1 MTFRKHKLFSET
13 FHSFVKE
20 AAQLTLTPF
29 VIAIILA
36 STFMHAGWN
45 LLARYGRSEVIF
57 YQRLLIIT
65 VSVGFI
71 PAMGSELVER
81 SLPPL
86 AWLCVLGSGTA
97 AAAYLFFMGKA
108 FEKSDFSVVYPV
120 VRALPVVLV
129 AFADVARGRY
139 LSTFGW
145 VGVLLVACGCIL
157 VPQRSI
163 KDFSFKNYFNITSL
177 WMFLAAAGTVTY
189 TMLDK
194 VASEVVAPGLGT
206 AARYGYV
213 YFLVSLVP
221 YSAMLRAS
229 GQTRVVKGSASW
241 WLAAL
246 AAALQFG
253 AYGLIL
259 WAYQLTPFASYVVAF
274 RQFRIVLGSAA
285 AFLIFHEEGIR
296 MRFSGELL
304 ITSGLVMIAVLGW

>member
-1 MTFRKHKLFSET
+1 
-13 FHSFVKE
+13 V
-20 AAQLTLTPF
+20 TPF

-65 VSVGFI
+65 VLVGFI
-71 PAMGSELVER
+71 PAMGSELIAR
-81 SLPPL
+81 SLPL
-86 AWLCVLGSGTA
+86 TAWLCVLGSGTA
-97 AAAYLFFMGKA
+97 AAAYLFFMARA
-108 FEKSDFSVVYPV
+108 FESSDFSVVYPV

-139 LSTFGW
+139 LTPFGW
-145 VGVLLVACGCIL
+145 LGVMLVAGGCIL
-157 VPQRSI
+157 VPLRSI
-163 KDFSFKNYFNITSL
+163 KEFSLKNYLNLTSL
-177 WMFLAAAGTVTY
+177 WMILAALGTVGY

-194 VASEVVAPGLGT
+194 VAAEVVEPGLAT

-213 YFLVSLVP
+213 YFLVSLIP
-221 YSAMLRAS
+221 YSAMLRMTEK
-229 GQTRVVKGSASW
+229 TRIVRGSASW
-241 WLAAL
+241 KLAGI

-274 RQFRIVLGSAA
+274 RQFSIVLGSAA
-285 AFLIFHEEGIR
+285 AFLFFHEEGIR
-296 MRFSGELL
+296 MRLTGALL
-304 ITSGLVMIAVLGW
+304 ITLGLVMIAVLGW